1 MTEKLPIADWRL
13 RISDGWD
20 EKNSSREHGAN
31 VSGKSFQR
39 MKNFELLSFAD
50 ADELAGAVAE
60 AWLHEIEL
68 ANRAGKGLCVA
79 LSGGRIT
86 HKFFEQT
93 VEKARER
100 AVSFHRVHFFWADE
114 RCVPPTDSESNFKL
128 ANDLLF
134 EPLKISK
141 NHIHRI
147 LGEKSPQT
155 ALQAAEEELSH
166 FASTDKSGRPL
177 LDLIFLGM
185 GEDGHVA
192 SLFQNAM
199 LTLSNDAKSNGPFIF
214 VENSPKPPPR
224 RISLSFN
231 AIVGAKSVWVLVS
244 GSGKEA
250 ALKESLGKGRTPLAR
265 VIQAR
270 AVTKIF
276 SDIQG
281 VVG

>member
-1 MTEKLPIADWRL
+1 
-13 RISDGWD
+13 
-20 EKNSSREHGAN
+20 
-31 VSGKSFQR
+31 
-39 MKNFELLSFAD
+39 MKNIELVTLVD
-50 ADELAGAVAE
+50 ADELARVAAE
-60 AWLHEIEL
+60 AWLHEIEM
-68 ANRAGKGLCVA
+68 ANRSGKGLCVA

-86 HKFFEQT
+86 HKFFERT
-93 VEKARER
+93 VEKAREQ
-100 AVSFHRVHFFWADE
+100 AVSFHGVHFFWADE
-114 RCVPPTDSESNFKL
+114 RCVPPTDPESNFKL

-134 EPLKISK
+134 EPLRISK
-141 NHIHRI
+141 NHVHRI

-155 ALQAAEEELSH
+155 ALKAAEEELSH
-166 FASTDKSGRPL
+166 FASTDKSGRPF

-199 LTLSNDAKSNGPFIF
+199 STLSNDAKSNGSFIF
-214 VENSPKPPPR
+214 VEDSPKPPPR

-265 VIQAR
+265 VIEAR
-270 AVTKIF
+270 AATKIF